1 MSFNHDDIKQEVLY
15 QRSNQVL
22 FRLEVPNIVD
32 GGFDTT
38 TDIIYM
44 LYSYKTLVLEI
55 VNGEQV
61 VNAKTGLNYDGHRSV
76 TTSKHIT
83 QALSYIYNQ

>member
-1 MSFNHDDIKQEVLY
+1 MSFDHNDIKQEVLY

-22 FRLEVPNIVD
+22 FRLEVPNLVD

-38 TDIIYM
+38 IDIVYM

-55 VNGEQV
+55 VNGEEKI
-61 VNAKTGLNYDGHRSV
+61 NAKTGLNYDGIRSV

-83 QALSYIYNQ
+83 QAKDYISNQ

>member
-1 MSFNHDDIKQEVLY
+1 MSFDYSDIKSEVLY
-15 QRSNQVL
+15 NKENQVL
-22 FRLEVPNIVD
+22 LRHEIPCLVD

-38 TDIIYM
+38 IDIVYW

-55 VNGEQV
+55 VNGEQTI
-61 VNAKTGLNYDGHRSV
+61 NAKTGLNYDGRRSV

-83 QALSYIYNQ
+83 QALEYIGN